1 MKKSLPVFP
10 PGFADPKLP
19 KGTFSHSQYSKWK
32 TCAKA
37 YEFRYVQGLD
47 TPASVNMFRGTAVH
61 AGTEA
66 AHEFKI
72 GHKLVPVLEAMQEE
86 VANAFEKGKDEV
98 QDWEGE
104 QQGAVKDSAIRLYA
118 KYHHENLPKL
128 RPVAAEEG
136 FAVRIGTVPLTGF
149 IDLVEQTSGFGTPK
163 ADDPVTIVD
172 LKTSSAKWSASD
184 VEKDTQLTLYSMIR
198 RTSLV
203 RIDNLVALKSGPAFH
218 RLESTRSAEQQRVFL
233 EDLEETAEFVRRG
246 VFPKAPI
253 DSWACSAKWCG
264 YWGMCRGRKV

>member
-10 PGFADPKLP
+10 PDFADPKLP

-61 AGTEA
+61 AGAEA

-149 IDLVEQTSGFGTPK
+149 IDLVEQTAGFGTPK

-198 RTSLV
+198 RTPLV
-203 RIDNLVALKSGPAFH
+203 RIDNLVALKGGPAFH
-218 RLESTRSAEQQRVFL
+218 RLESTRSVDQQRVFL

-253 DSWACSAKWCG
+253 DSWACSEKWCG